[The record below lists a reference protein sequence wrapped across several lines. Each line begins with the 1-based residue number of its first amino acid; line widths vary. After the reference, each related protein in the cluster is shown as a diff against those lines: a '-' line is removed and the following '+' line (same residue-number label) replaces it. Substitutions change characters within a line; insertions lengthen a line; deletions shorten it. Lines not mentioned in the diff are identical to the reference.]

1 MKKILARIVGR
12 LRHKGRKFKQP
23 GTSRILTWEEVRVGA
38 VCTESLLW
46 IFPQW
51 QRAGP
56 EALRSA
62 HTARSPLTAAGLT
75 LMHRQCSAHRFLAAA
90 PPPPQPASL
99 FAQPEHMLASHYAA
113 HPNFVSL
120 QLFNGHTSVFVCF
133 LAIRLLHLY
142 GWSGGWNNPW
152 HLFREGGVHKEP
164 EVQIHSLFFPFFFYF
179 VKYEAMRPPISS
191 AEIRAV
197 AVF

>member
-1 MKKILARIVGR
+1 MYREPPLNISPVTEGRAR
-12 LRHKGRKFKQP
+12 
-23 GTSRILTWEEVRVGA
+23 GTEVS
-38 VCTESLLW
+38 T
-46 IFPQW
+46 
-51 QRAGP
+51 
-56 EALRSA
+56 
-62 HTARSPLTAAGLT
+62 RSPEPIDSCWFDFDAPSVFSTPLSRRRRR
-75 LMHRQCSAHRFLAAA
+75 HR
-90 PPPPQPASL
+90 PPSSLQPASL

-164 EVQIHSLFFPFFFYF
+164 EVQIHSLFSPFFFYF
-179 VKYEAMRPPISS
+179 VKYEAMRPPISF